1 MMVADAYSGRRMYK
15 APAEKVNLF
24 TANLWENLQRL
35 NLDIETVLPIHGNR
49 VEFEQVRLAAG
60 QE

>member
-1 MMVADAYSGRRMYK
+1 MYK

-35 NLDIETVLPIHGNR
+35 NLAIETVLPIHGNR